1 MTAKA
6 RLEIFDKY
14 FTNIKEEVAAKYAE
28 IFHTWI
34 LNLHVELSAIHTQQ
48 KGNSFEHCLKE
59 YFGDCLANPI
69 EDLHDRW
76 WVFRNGEEVCVLSV
90 GGSFNGLGKKICLV
104 NKVPDEDIVEI
115 MEALQKN

>member
-1 MTAKA
+1 M
-6 RLEIFDKY
+6 
-14 FTNIKEEVAAKYAE
+14 
-28 IFHTWI
+28 
-34 LNLHVELSAIHTQQ
+34 
-48 KGNSFEHCLKE
+48 KE